1 MIVIV
6 ERLECADSMNFFH
19 AFAQNSFFLFRKGG
33 RMKKKGRTWM
43 IFLCIAACLVIMYV
57 CTAIGIASISFQE
70 ANRILLHEILH
81 LDMDME
87 GIKEG
92 SITIIRNVRLPRV
105 VLGFVAGASL
115 AVCGSGFQ
123 GIFKNPMADPFVLG
137 VSSGA
142 ALGAAI
148 GIVLHFDSGILG
160 MSGTTLLAFAGAFLT
175 IGLVY
180 NISKVGKRVPV
191 STLLLS
197 GIAVSQTLSAAMSV
211 IMIMNKQ
218 SMDQIMFWT
227 MGSLNGKGWNQIV
240 LVLPYCIVGIII
252 LLASGRELDIMLMG
266 EDTAS
271 QLGVHVEFLKK
282 KVLFASTVITAAVI
296 SVTGIIGFVGLV
308 VPHVV
313 RMITGPKHRVL
324 MPVSLICGGTF
335 LIICDT
341 VARSVAA
348 WEIPVGIITSLCG
361 GPFFVYL
368 LGRMKKGG
376 EFS

>member
-1 MIVIV
+1 
-6 ERLECADSMNFFH
+6 
-19 AFAQNSFFLFRKGG
+19 
-33 RMKKKGRTWM
+33 MKKAGKKWM
-43 IFLCIAACLVIMYV
+43 VFLCIAVCLVIMYA
-57 CTAIGIASISFQE
+57 CTVTGVASISFQD
-70 ANRILLHEILH
+70 ASRILLHEILH
-81 LDMDME
+81 LDISME
-87 GIKEG
+87 GITDG
-92 SITIIRNVRLPRV
+92 SVTIIRNVRLPRV

-115 AVCGSGFQ
+115 AVCGAGFQ

-142 ALGAAI
+142 ALGASI
-148 GIVLHFDSGILG
+148 GIVLHFDGGIMG
-160 MSGTTLLAFAGAFLT
+160 MNGATLLAFAGAFLT

-180 NISKVGKRVPV
+180 SISKVGKRVPV

-227 MGSLNGKGWNQIV
+227 MGSLNGKGWSQIAM
-240 LVLPYCIVGIII
+240 VLPYSILGIFI

-313 RMITGPKHRVL
+313 RMVAGPKHRVL
-324 MPVSLICGGTF
+324 MPLSLLCGGTF

-341 VARSVAA
+341 VARSAAA

-368 LGRMKKGG
+368 LGRMKRGG